1 MGEEGHLREEW
12 KGRACRSHGKWAFQV
27 TLAFVP
33 AVGVPHHPR
42 TTPLSHCMDFWI
54 ISNTEIIIL
63 SLSTHAMVILC
74 LSANLWISKD
84 FKKVSLTIF
93 FWVLSALVGC
103 KRWGCLLRSQKAY
116 ATRAVQCTP
125 PTPRPVRSAARRVVR
140 QPTPVPEGRRG
151 GAADLLW
158 DPGADPMWTQVC

>member
-1 MGEEGHLREEW
+1 MEGKSMMFSWEMGFPSDSGICSSCQGSPSPPNDPA
-12 KGRACRSHGKWAFQV
+12 KSFHGLLNYQQHRNY
-27 TLAFVP
+27 L
-33 AVGVPHHPR
+33 
-42 TTPLSHCMDFWI
+42 
-54 ISNTEIIIL
+54 
-63 SLSTHAMVILC
+63 LSTHAMVILC

-103 KRWGCLLRSQKAY
+103 KRWGCLLRSQEACV
-116 ATRAVQCTP
+116 TRAVQCAPAP
-125 PTPRPVRSAARRVVR
+125 PPVCSAARRVVR